1 MSPRLRRRFLAPV
14 LACLAFGLPIIPP
27 AHGQVLGASY
37 QSMPEERRIAV
48 QKELARADLFL
59 APVDGRW
66 SGSTERALRRAVE
79 TIAMKSNDRLHPD
92 ISSPAQAAQ
101 FLDALG
107 DGTYARLLYGGS
119 LFQRIFFLVEDP
131 VQEIENAEAARR

>member
-1 MSPRLRRRFLAPV
+1 MPSRLLRHCSALVIACFALGLLAPPFAHA
-14 LACLAFGLPIIPP
+14 LGLS
-27 AHGQVLGASY
+27 ASF
-37 QSMPEERRIAV
+37 QSLPEERRIAV
-48 QKELARADLFL
+48 QKELARADLLL

-101 FLDALG
+101 FLAALG

-131 VQEIENAEAARR
+131 VQEIKDAEAAMR

>member
-1 MSPRLRRRFLAPV
+1 MPPRLLRRCFALV
-14 LACLAFGLPIIPP
+14 LAGLVLGPFTPP
-27 AHGQVLGASY
+27 AAQALGLSASF
-37 QSMPEERRIAV
+37 QSLPEERRIAV

-79 TIAMKSNDRLHPD
+79 TIALKSNERLHPD

-101 FLDALG
+101 FLTALG
-107 DGTYARLLYGGS
+107 DGTYARLLYGGT

-131 VQEIENAEAARR
+131 VQEIKDAQAAPR